1 MWALQTHWTA
11 AQALAVFEVLDD
23 LRNLVVDGCAR
34 RIRQAGRTKING
46 QSAMAE
52 KPFETQ
58 FVETIIVSSRSIHL
72 NQTRHI
78 ALAL

>member
-34 RIRQAGRTKING
+34 NIRQAARLNRTVKTSYLSTIIDDGN
-46 QSAMAE
+46 
-52 KPFETQ
+52 KPF
-58 FVETIIVSSRSIHL
+58 
-72 NQTRHI
+72 
-78 ALAL
+78 

>member
-34 RIRQAGRTKING
+34 TIRQAGRTKING

-52 KPFETQ
+52 KPFGTQ
-58 FVETIIVSSRSIHL
+58 FVETIIANCRSIHL
-72 NQTRHI
+72 NQSSHI
-78 ALAL
+78 TMAF